1 MPNINKNIIKQAGAA
16 VANATNKAAGLSTST
31 PEPGT
36 VISAIQ
42 LVNGGRKIGP
52 SDVAH
57 FTESV
62 RNKLLSLLVSMEP
75 IQSGS
80 GTPSPDNVRPING
93 RTGLNIYVS
102 PTPNAADANTYAVDW
117 TSEAGTVYGGTLN
130 VVTGV
135 LTVDRVCETIT
146 KDSAWSSFYTG
157 TGNSSAGVYLLYYQN
172 CKYVDG
178 PASSNG
184 AICSTGEEVPNY
196 WAGPR
201 QNESPGGLDM
211 CFAYSSYGLVRFH
224 RTDVANIT
232 DLNDFK
238 AAFPD
243 TQICYYLATPLTYQL
258 TGTDIVTLV
267 GDNYIWSDSGDV
279 TITE

>member
-1 MPNINKNIIKQAGAA
+1 MPNINKNIIMQAGAA
-16 VANATNKAAGLSTST
+16 VANATNKAAGLTAST
-31 PEPGT
+31 PEPGAI
-36 VISAIQ
+36 ISAIQ
-42 LVNGGRKIGP
+42 LVNGGRTIGP
-52 SDVAH
+52 DALAH

-117 TSEAGTVYGGTLN
+117 TSEAGTVYGGTVD

-135 LTVDRVCETIT
+135 LTVDRAMV
-146 KDSAWSSFYTG
+146 DLG
-157 TGNSSAGVYLLYYQN
+157 TLTWGF
-172 CKYVDG
+172 
-178 PASSNG
+178 
-184 AICSTGEEVPNY
+184 STTADNV
-196 WAGPR
+196 
-201 QNESPGGLDM
+201 
-211 CFAYSSYGLVRFH
+211 
-224 RTDVANIT
+224 
-232 DLNDFK
+232 K
-238 AAFPD
+238 
-243 TQICYYLATPLTYQL
+243 CYYSNDISTLIKPVASHNDTPDMISSKYQAIAWNSRLSVTNGISMLSSGQLRIIDSNYQSESALSDFTASLSGVQLCYELATPHTYQL
-258 TGTDIVTLV
+258 TRTDIVTLV